1 MGTEPGLFIGPAKF
15 GKVIKKL
22 EKTNHRFRPFYQY
35 LFSCMNEMSYEYDGK
50 IFPVQEIIELVNK
63 KIDFLHYFIFLL
75 EVQIG
80 YYIRSPVQKI

>member
-1 MGTEPGLFIGPAKF
+1 
-15 GKVIKKL
+15 
-22 EKTNHRFRPFYQY
+22 
-35 LFSCMNEMSYEYDGK
+35 MSYEYDGK

-75 EVQIG
+75 EVQID

>member
-1 MGTEPGLFIGPAKF
+1 
-15 GKVIKKL
+15 
-22 EKTNHRFRPFYQY
+22 
-35 LFSCMNEMSYEYDGK
+35 MNEMSYEYDGK

-80 YYIRSPVQKI
+80 YYIRSPVQKIKLTLFIIEFTYFHKLKTIAATN